1 MSNDPYEQFEA
12 TFDHERTSK
21 RSFRK
26 SILATTIVLVVRQGF
41 FEQMTAPD

>member
-12 TFDHERTSK
+12 TYDHERTSK

-26 SILATTIVLVVRQGF
+26 SILATTIVLGIAAA
-41 FEQMTAPD
+41 APLASFA